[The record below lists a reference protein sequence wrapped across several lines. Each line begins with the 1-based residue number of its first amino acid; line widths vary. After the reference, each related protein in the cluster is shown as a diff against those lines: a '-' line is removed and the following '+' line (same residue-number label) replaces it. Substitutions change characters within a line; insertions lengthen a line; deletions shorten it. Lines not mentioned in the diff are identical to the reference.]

1 MKKYLFF
8 FLCVFLF
15 SSCGDF
21 QDVIFLGVD
30 SVKVNK
36 LSQQGLD
43 IDVSAKIKNPNKM
56 AFTIYKSDLDA
67 TFSGMNVGKA
77 SLTKNVKIKPN
88 CEQCYTFNV
97 RSNFSNLSLGE
108 LPNLL
113 AIAMSK
119 NIKVG
124 LKGNL
129 KVGKLFLKQ
138 DYPVDMVKSIP
149 LNLSGK

>member
-8 FLCVFLF
+8 FLCVFLL

-43 IDVSAKIKNPNKM
+43 IDVMAKIKNPNKM